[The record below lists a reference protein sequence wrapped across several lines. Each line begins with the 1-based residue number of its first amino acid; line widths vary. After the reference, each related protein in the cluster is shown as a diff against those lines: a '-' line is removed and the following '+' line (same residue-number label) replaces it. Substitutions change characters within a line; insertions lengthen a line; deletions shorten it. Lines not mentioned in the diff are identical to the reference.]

1 MAELGLPTATRRGQS
16 SRHCDWHQGV
26 TGDMRLVRTRS
37 RGRQRPPSI
46 KHDDALT
53 RRVALSQPAA
63 PLRPAN
69 VAPVAL
75 PPPSVLAC
83 QMSWTCRDSPV
94 DMATLLG

>member
-1 MAELGLPTATRRGQS
+1 
-16 SRHCDWHQGV
+16 
-26 TGDMRLVRTRS
+26 MRLVRTRS